1 MMTVRLIAHTPEPE
15 KVVAAAAKLC
25 SSDAHITDLLDGLT
39 EEKTAKFLTMLSDL
53 GHASPIE
60 HASFTFGIE
69 GVSRTLLAQITR
81 HRIASFSVQSQR
93 YVRLDDFRYVVPPE
107 IEAIPEAKAAFLESM
122 NEDAKRYLDLAH
134 KLEEGHTARLMAEGQ
149 IRPGLRE
156 RPLPGGQ
163 DVLRQNRR
171 GACKICRH
179 QGRCRRMSKG
189 KLIVIEGLDGS
200 GKATQ
205 AKLLAQHLAS
215 QGLPVREVTFP
226 DYASDSS
233 ALIKMYLAGQF
244 GSKPDDVNAYAA
256 SSFFAVDRYASY
268 KTDWGR
274 FYEEGGVVIADRY
287 TTSNAV
293 HQCSKLPPEQ
303 WEEFLH
309 WLFDYE
315 FHLLGL
321 PAPDSVIYLQVDPA
335 VSQRLMTARYHG
347 DESKKDVH
355 EKDTEYL
362 ARSRRAAEYCAEHLG
377 WTTVHCTHSDAMRS
391 IEDIQAEVQGIVL
404 GQLK

>member
-1 MMTVRLIAHTPEPE
+1 
-15 KVVAAAAKLC
+15 
-25 SSDAHITDLLDGLT
+25 
-39 EEKTAKFLTMLSDL
+39 
-53 GHASPIE
+53 
-60 HASFTFGIE
+60 
-69 GVSRTLLAQITR
+69 
-81 HRIASFSVQSQR
+81 
-93 YVRLDDFRYVVPPE
+93 
-107 IEAIPEAKAAFLESM
+107 
-122 NEDAKRYLDLAH
+122 
-134 KLEEGHTARLMAEGQ
+134 
-149 IRPGLRE
+149 
-156 RPLPGGQ
+156 
-163 DVLRQNRR
+163 
-171 GACKICRH
+171 
-179 QGRCRRMSKG
+179 MSKG

-205 AKLLAQHLAS
+205 AKLLAQHLAG
-215 QGLPVREVTFP
+215 QGLPVREVAFP

-244 GSKPDDVNAYAA
+244 GSKPDDVNDYAA
-256 SSFFAVDRYASY
+256 SS
-268 KTDWGR
+268 

-391 IEDIQAEVQGIVL
+391 IEDIQTEVQGIVL